1 MRSHKKMSN
10 HVQMAYDKRK
20 CAVCLKNHTLG
31 LPWWSRGQESACQ
44 CSGHRFEPSEDTD
57 SVPPVGSFHMPWS
70 GWACVPQLNL
80 PT

>member
-44 CSGHRFEPSEDTD
+44 CSGHRMD
-57 SVPPVGSFHMPWS
+57 SWS
-70 GWACVPQLNL
+70 RKIPQAARQPNRCTTTTESAL
-80 PT
+80 